1 MKSGNSPDAFALK
14 RCLYDIVFA
23 HVYPRLDVE
32 VSKHMNHLLKAPFCV
47 HPKTGRVCVPMDPA
61 DAETFDPMKVPT
73 VAQLLNELDA
83 NGGKNSAGKEDEY
96 ELTSMKS
103 AVDCFNRTFWN
114 DLDKECKE
122 ELGAKAR
129 DKAAAPTVEW

>member
-1 MKSGNSPDAFALK
+1 MYLSPPV
-14 RCLYDIVFA
+14 I
-23 HVYPRLDVE
+23 
-32 VSKHMNHLLKAPFCV
+32 KH
-47 HPKTGRVCVPMDPA
+47 
-61 DAETFDPMKVPT
+61 
-73 VAQLLNELDA
+73 
-83 NGGKNSAGKEDEY
+83 AGKEDEY

-122 ELGAKAR
+122 ELGDKAR